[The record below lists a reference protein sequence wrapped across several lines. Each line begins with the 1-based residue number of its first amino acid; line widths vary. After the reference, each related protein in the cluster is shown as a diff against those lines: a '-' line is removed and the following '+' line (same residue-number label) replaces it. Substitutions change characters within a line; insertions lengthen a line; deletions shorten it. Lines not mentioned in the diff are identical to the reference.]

1 MYVFL
6 SSDGS
11 ASRHAG
17 HMPGYVGGV
26 VAKLRSRDWVA
37 GVCHQQQQ
45 QSNKVWTRGS
55 AELICF
61 EPVLIFITRPDNGPA
76 GGRRGMRHDGA
87 ADTCGHCSLHTIPYH
102 TTPYHTISPCQ
113 GMRHDGGDMTHVATA
128 ASTIHQPRGRGW
140 AEAAWG
146 LPNTSGIYLHSTM
159 QILHF
164 VFDPDSYWA

>member
-1 MYVFL
+1 MGQRGAAGECGMMEQQTHVATAASTPYHTIPHHTKPFRWGMRHD
-6 SSDGS
+6 DGGDTTHVATT
-11 ASRHAG
+11 ASTPYHT
-17 HMPGYVGGV
+17 
-26 VAKLRSRDWVA
+26 L
-37 GVCHQQQQ
+37 
-45 QSNKVWTRGS
+45 
-55 AELICF
+55 
-61 EPVLIFITRPDNGPA
+61 PDHTI
-76 GGRRGMRHDGA
+76 RYCQGMRHDGG
-87 ADTCGHCSLHTIPYH
+87 DTTHVTTTASTPYHTIPYH
-102 TTPYHTISPCQ
+102 Q